1 MARGLVLLASTL
13 SGGGGLVVVVVVVT
27 GSEIGG
33 AVAEVVDWR
42 DAVEELEFRFRQLEG
57 HLLREGQ
64 QPLEDV
70 ELVRKRRRKGQHPA
84 WKSRRGIRA
93 RQRRRRRSRARPVDV
108 LVRMLLL
115 LRMSSAHSQSGRIRS
130 VARAARVGR
139 IEVLLQVPQGRPEI
153 LERRRRGNDN
163 VPAGGPEFQRHSIVR
178 PPAAQLPLRTAQ
190 FKRLKKSKMKILM

>member
-1 MARGLVLLASTL
+1 M
-13 SGGGGLVVVVVVVT
+13 VVVVT

-93 RQRRRRRSRARPVDV
+93 GQRRRRRSRARPVDV

-115 LRMSSAHSQSGRIRS
+115 STSAHSQSGWIQS

-178 PPAAQLPLRTAQ
+178 PPATQLPLRMGQ
-190 FKRLKKSKMKILM
+190 FKQHLKKSKMKILM